1 MIWILFVYLRLPYKL
16 LKKYSCILIIF
27 FISVS
32 FFSQNISDSKTLY
45 DQITYFTSLQ
55 NDFLNDDFINPDEVK
70 LARYFILVSE
80 NTPREGELLN
90 FYLAKSNE
98 LQDKLYTLYGN
109 FDINSLNDTQKYQIG
124 DTINTLLH
132 EIFFIKYN
140 LLSDTISELKDK
152 GLFNCVSS
160 SILYSICMYKYGF
173 LTRAIETKDHV
184 FVSVQIGNSFIDVE
198 TTNRFGFEPGSK
210 KDFLNEFGKTTG
222 FTYVPQ
228 KSYNDRYEIDL
239 KKLFL
244 LVSHNLATNL
254 TREKNYL
261 KAANTGYFIKAGRKD
276 TKGDEEYFTY
286 FTNFVKNLAR
296 EKKFKTALDLISFY
310 LLDNNFDIRLNPLQ
324 YDIMSDLV
332 KSTDGLQNLLEISQ
346 YIIDKHTNFIQK
358 DESRFNEILF
368 YLNYKLINEYN
379 SINDFD
385 KSYTILQ
392 TMNAGKNKSDLLNN
406 IFFKISDNAAKS
418 GDFLAGLQILENAKR
433 YGFDKTSEYDKYR
446 FTLVNNYIVTLSSN
460 KDYTTALDFL
470 KQSDFMSDKR
480 IVLLLKNVYIN
491 VGYTLSLA
499 NNFEQ
504 AILIS
509 NEALQIAGDDS
520 TIRNNLK
527 FYYHKIIEQSV
538 GSIKEQYRNEAQK
551 RFPAEKGFFQ

>member
-1 MIWILFVYLRLPYKL
+1 M
-16 LKKYSCILIIF
+16 LKKYSSIFIVFFILISAH
-27 FISVS
+27 SVD
-32 FFSQNISDSKTLY
+32 FSNSKSLY
-45 DQITYFTSLQ
+45 AQITSFTTLQ
-55 NDFLNDDFINPDEVK
+55 NEFLEDDFVNPEEMK

-80 NTPREGELLN
+80 DTSREGELLN
-90 FYLAKSNE
+90 FYLTKSNE
-98 LQDKLYTLYGN
+98 LQEKLYTLHGN
-109 FDINSLNDTQKYQIG
+109 FNVNLLNDSEKYKIG
-124 DTINTLLH
+124 DSINTLLH

-140 LLSDTISELKDK
+140 LLSDRISELKDK

-160 SILYSICMYKYGF
+160 SILYSICMFKYGF

-198 TTNRFGFEPGSK
+198 TTNRFGFEPGTK

-228 KSYNDRYEIDL
+228 KNYNDRYEIDL

-261 KAANTGYFIKAGRKD
+261 KAANIGYFIKTGRND

-286 FTNFVKNLAR
+286 FTNYVKNLAR
-296 EKKFKTALDLISFY
+296 EKKFKTGLDLLSYY
-310 LLDNNFDIRLNPLQ
+310 LVDNNFDIRLNPLQ
-324 YDIMSDLV
+324 YDIMSDLI
-332 KSTDGLQNLLEISQ
+332 KSTEGLQNLLEISQ
-346 YIIDKHTNFIQK
+346 YIYEKHQDFIHK
-358 DESRFNEILF
+358 DEFRFNEILF

-392 TMNAGKNKSDLLNN
+392 TMNSGKNKNDLLNN
-406 IFFKISDNAAKS
+406 IFFKISDNATKS
-418 GDFLAGLQILENAKR
+418 GDFLSGLKMLENAKQ
-433 YGFDKTSEYDKYR
+433 YGFDKTMEYDKYR

-460 KDYTTALDFL
+460 KDFTTALDFL
-470 KQSDFMSDKR
+470 KQLDFLSDKR
-480 IVLLLKNVYIN
+480 IVFLLKNVYIN
-491 VGYTLSLA
+491 FGYTLSLA

-509 NEALQIAGDDS
+509 NEALQIVGDDS
-520 TIRNNLK
+520 TIRTNLK
-527 FYYHKIIEQSV
+527 FYYYKIIEQSV
-538 GSIKEQYRNEAQK
+538 GTIKEQYKNEAQK
-551 RFPAEKGFFQ
+551 RFPAEKGFF